1 MVKNFSCVSCAA
13 WNVFP
18 INSLLRWTPPPLTKW
33 WSLWFSWGCW
43 CPTFKKNPAF
53 NALRWG
59 NKVSV
64 VRSLTQFT
72 IVFYEFQFK
81 VGVTLFFLPTDL
93 MVRKLKSWTTRHLT
107 WNIIGNMDILCM
119 AWNMFKKIAR
129 NLNAL
134 KFYYHA
140 FNPFKKI
147 DHNFL

>member
-1 MVKNFSCVSCAA
+1 MCGRTKNEPN
-13 WNVFP
+13 W
-18 INSLLRWTPPPLTKW
+18 
-33 WSLWFSWGCW
+33 
-43 CPTFKKNPAF
+43 KKNWRVWLSMSEMVPPWPNDGF
-53 NALRWG
+53 CDLVGVVDVPLSKKTQLLMHYVGG

-107 WNIIGNMDILCM
+107 WNIIGNMDILCI